1 MTAPAA
7 RRQPRRSVLLRR
19 RPSAGGP
26 GALVGGAG
34 MLWLSLIVLSPLAA
48 IVATAFAGGLGG
60 FVDAVTAPAALS
72 ALGVTLAVAL
82 AVTGV
87 NAVIGTV
94 IAWVLVRDDFPGKR
108 VIDTA
113 IDLPFALPTI
123 VASIVLLA
131 LYGPS
136 SPVGLELQ
144 HTFWGV
150 CAAVAFVTLPFVV
163 RAVQPVLSAQSR
175 EVEQAAAALGAGPV
189 TVARLILLPALIPA
203 IAAGAGLSLCRALG
217 EFGAVILIGG
227 AIPGETEVASQYIR
241 ALVEQD
247 DPVSAAAVSTAL
259 LVISL
264 AGLGLLRGLSR
275 RLTPGAEAGR

>member
-1 MTAPAA
+1 MTAGNA
-7 RRQPRRSVLLRR
+7 RGAVLPSVLRR
-19 RPSAGGP
+19 RRTGAGGP
-26 GALVGGAG
+26 GVIVPAAG
-34 MLWLSLIVLSPLAA
+34 MLWLSLIVLAPLAA

-60 FVDAVTAPAALS
+60 FVAAVTAPPALS
-72 ALGVTLAVAL
+72 ALGVTVAVAL
-82 AVTGV
+82 TVTAV
-87 NAVIGTV
+87 NAVVGTV

-163 RAVQPVLSAQSR
+163 RAVQPVLAAQSR

-259 LVISL
+259 LVLSL
-264 AGLGLLRGLSR
+264 LGLGVLRGLSR

>member
-1 MTAPAA
+1 MTAGNA
-7 RRQPRRSVLLRR
+7 RGAVLPSVLRR
-19 RPSAGGP
+19 RRTGAGGP
-26 GALVGGAG
+26 GVIVPAAG
-34 MLWLSLIVLSPLAA
+34 MLWLSLIVLAPLAA

-60 FVDAVTAPAALS
+60 FVAAVTAPPALS
-72 ALGVTLAVAL
+72 ALGVTVAVAFT
-82 AVTGV
+82 VTAV
-87 NAVIGTV
+87 NAVVGTV

-163 RAVQPVLSAQSR
+163 RAVQPVLAAQSR

-259 LVISL
+259 LVLSL
-264 AGLGLLRGLSR
+264 LGLGVLRGLSR